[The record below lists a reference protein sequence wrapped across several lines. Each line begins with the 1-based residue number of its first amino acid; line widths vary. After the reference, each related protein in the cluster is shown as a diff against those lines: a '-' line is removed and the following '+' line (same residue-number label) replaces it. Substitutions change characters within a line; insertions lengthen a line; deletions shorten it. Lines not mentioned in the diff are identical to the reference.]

1 MENYETLIAEIDE
14 VVKRIK
20 GLYDL
25 AYTQYSHA
33 VDEVISGRL
42 TDEKQIEHILD
53 GIIDF
58 GDDLRFLE
66 LSKRLCR
73 HIYYEYPQLVGSFV
87 HMYRALF
94 ELVTIEVKL
103 PKEVYD
109 SASEILAKQGLTM
122 EDALILFLKETVRL
136 GRIPFDYTEADL
148 EEARRWERIVNDD
161 VQDAE
166 GEETCMVN

>member
-1 MENYETLIAEIDE
+1 MENYEKFIAEIDE
-14 VVKRIK
+14 VVKQIK

-33 VDEVISGRL
+33 VDEVIPGRL

-73 HIYYEYPQLVGSFV
+73 HIYYEYPQLVGGFV

-94 ELVTIEVKL
+94 EE
-103 PKEVYD
+103 KED
-109 SASEILAKQGLTM
+109 
-122 EDALILFLKETVRL
+122 EDGI
-136 GRIPFDYTEADL
+136 G
-148 EEARRWERIVNDD
+148 DD
-161 VQDAE
+161 
-166 GEETCMVN
+166 

>member
-1 MENYETLIAEIDE
+1 MENYEKLIAEIDE

-58 GDDLRFLE
+58 GDDCAAIFIMKIRSLLEVSFICSERCLR
-66 LSKRLCR
+66 KRR
-73 HIYYEYPQLVGSFV
+73 TK
-87 HMYRALF
+87 M

-136 GRIPFDYTEADL
+136 GRIPFDYTEEDL

-161 VQDAE
+161 VQDTG

>member
-1 MENYETLIAEIDE
+1 MQEKTAMENYEKLIAEIDE
-14 VVKRIK
+14 IVKRIK

-73 HIYYEYPQLVGSFV
+73 HIYYEYPYRGSSPWFFRVTLVRWFS
-87 HMYRALF
+87 RN
-94 ELVTIEVKL
+94 LVW
-103 PKEVYD
+103 
-109 SASEILAKQGLTM
+109 S
-122 EDALILFLKETVRL
+122 
-136 GRIPFDYTEADL
+136 
-148 EEARRWERIVNDD
+148 RRFPV
-161 VQDAE
+161 
-166 GEETCMVN
+166 

>member
-1 MENYETLIAEIDE
+1 MENYEKLVAEIDE
-14 VVKRIK
+14 IVKQIK

-33 VDEVISGRL
+33 VDESISGRL
-42 TDEKQIEHILD
+42 TAEKQIEHILD

-73 HIYYEYPQLVGSFV
+73 HIFYEYPQLVGSFV

-94 ELVTIEVKL
+94 EE
-103 PKEVYD
+103 KED
-109 SASEILAKQGLTM
+109 
-122 EDALILFLKETVRL
+122 
-136 GRIPFDYTEADL
+136 
-148 EEARRWERIVNDD
+148 EEGIGDD
-161 VQDAE
+161 
-166 GEETCMVN
+166 

>member
-1 MENYETLIAEIDE
+1 MENYEKLIAEIDE

-20 GLYDL
+20 RLYDL

-66 LSKRLCR
+66 LSKRLCC

-94 ELVTIEVKL
+94 EE
-103 PKEVYD
+103 KED
-109 SASEILAKQGLTM
+109 
-122 EDALILFLKETVRL
+122 EDGI
-136 GRIPFDYTEADL
+136 G
-148 EEARRWERIVNDD
+148 DD
-161 VQDAE
+161 
-166 GEETCMVN
+166 

>member
-1 MENYETLIAEIDE
+1 MRKFIAEIDE
-14 VVKRIK
+14 VVKQIK

-25 AYTQYSHA
+25 AYTRYSHA
-33 VDEVISGRL
+33 VDEVISGHL

-58 GDDLRFLE
+58 GDDFRFLE

-94 ELVTIEVKL
+94 EER
-103 PKEVYD
+103 
-109 SASEILAKQGLTM
+109 
-122 EDALILFLKETVRL
+122 EDEDGT
-136 GRIPFDYTEADL
+136 G
-148 EEARRWERIVNDD
+148 DD
-161 VQDAE
+161 
-166 GEETCMVN
+166 